1 MIAILIGA
9 GVSGVVL
16 GAASRMIFLLPAA
29 LMALVVAAVL
39 IVRADIDLGFT
50 ALAAALLNGGFLL
63 GLALVPA
70 MPRLLASPPWTIDE
84 TEAAFMVR
92 DRNGEALACV
102 SFERTAADS
111 LLTRDEARGIAL
123 NIAKLPDARSQLSHA
138 RCKNLGGSEPLKLGE
153 REVLA
158 EGRRNGMTAC

>member
-1 MIAILIGA
+1 MIAIPIGA

-50 ALAAALLNGGFLL
+50 ALAATLLNGGFLL

-70 MPRLLASPPWTIDE
+70 MPRLLASPPSTVDE
-84 TEAAFMVR
+84 TDAGFMVR
-92 DRNGEALACV
+92 DHNREALACV

-123 NIAKLPDARSQLSHA
+123 NIAKLPKLLGPRPIEPRSLQKFGWVQS
-138 RCKNLGGSEPLKLGE
+138 CGE
-153 REVLA
+153 REVL
-158 EGRRNGMTAC
+158 RRDGMTAG